1 LNLDA
6 SLHDLHPASW
16 SILCSF
22 YLVILLFN
30 MYLYLDLQ
38 NLVGVACV
46 ENRFLSWISG
56 IVLHGITYTEYQMKN
71 FKLHPWHTIP
81 LGTGFIRAA

>member
-1 LNLDA
+1 LALKEEIKLLTDNLSLNLDA

-38 NLVGVACV
+38 NLVGGGLC
-46 ENRFLSWISG
+46 
-56 IVLHGITYTEYQMKN
+56 
-71 FKLHPWHTIP
+71 
-81 LGTGFIRAA
+81 

>member
-1 LNLDA
+1 LALKEEIKLLTDNLSLNLDA

-46 ENRFLSWISG
+46 ENRSLS
-56 IVLHGITYTEYQMKN
+56 
-71 FKLHPWHTIP
+71 
-81 LGTGFIRAA
+81 